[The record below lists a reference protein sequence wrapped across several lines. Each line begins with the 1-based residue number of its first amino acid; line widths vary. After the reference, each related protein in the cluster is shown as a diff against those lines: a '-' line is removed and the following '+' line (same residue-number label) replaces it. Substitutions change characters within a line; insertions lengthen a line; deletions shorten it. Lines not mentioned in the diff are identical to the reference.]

1 MQRRT
6 LIKTVTTVPLIAET
20 MFGSSTD
27 SDALQVVCGSEVVWK
42 PIVPTPAD
50 IPALDGHTDTVPDI
64 AGRLGV
70 PIDLAIFTEGNH
82 FPALLGGEIIG
93 PFRVWAQTQPRYAAL
108 PLENIVVVT
117 LPAPTIVQVLLG
129 HGIAFGNMTLE
140 VSRASGLYPD
150 IVMGG
155 AAPLTQLRR
164 AGIVDDQARIFAR
177 NRGLSLLVASGNPLA
192 IDKLVDLKRAG
203 MRVVMASENEP
214 GARSQYISALSAL
227 LGERATRALLAHE
240 LTMFPGRLG
249 IQHRDVLYA
258 IATGKADV
266 GIIFHHLARYFAETY
281 PQHCGMVTVPGADRF
296 SSTIALAPASD
307 PLRVLA
313 AQAFSEFFLGVAR
326 EVYPRYGFAPMAET
340 EYDAVIH
347 LE

>member
-6 LIKTVTTVPLIAET
+6 LIKTVPVIAGT

-27 SDALQVVCGSEVVWK
+27 SAAVQVVCGSEVVWK

-50 IPALDGHTDTVPDI
+50 IPVLDGHTDTVPDI
-64 AGRLGV
+64 VGRIGV

-82 FPALLGGEIIG
+82 FPALFGGEIFG
-93 PFRVWAQTQPRYAAL
+93 PFRFWAQTQPRYAAL
-108 PLENIVVVT
+108 PLDNIVIVT

-155 AAPLTQLRR
+155 AAPLTQLHR
-164 AGIVDDQARIFAR
+164 AGIVDEQARIFAR
-177 NRGLSLLVASGNPLA
+177 NRGPSLLVASGNPLA
-192 IDKLVDLKRAG
+192 ISKLVDLKRSG
-203 MRVVMASENEP
+203 IRVVLASENEP
-214 GARSQYISALSAL
+214 GARGQYLSAVSAL
-227 LGERATRALLAHE
+227 LGEQATRAILAHE

-281 PQHCGMVTVPGADRF
+281 PQHCSMVTVPGADRF
-296 SSTIALAPASD
+296 SSTIALATAND
-307 PLRVLA
+307 PLRALA
-313 AQAFSEFFLGVAR
+313 AQAFSEFFLAVAR